1 MKSVIGI
8 TGCSGSLGKTLLK
21 FRKNKKFICF
31 TGDIRNLEHVQNW
44 IKRNNLKAIIH
55 LAAIVPI
62 KDVNGNKKKAKD
74 VNFLGTKNIVDAIK
88 RSKVEWFFFSSTSH
102 VYKSSFTKISERN
115 KKNPCSYY
123 GKTKLLAENYIV
135 SQLRNSKI
143 KYCIGRIFSTSNKN
157 QKKNYLVPDLKRRIK
172 KTKKKIILRNLNHY
186 RDFISMQEICK
197 IILLFYKKR
206 YQGIINIGRGESVHL
221 KDIAKTICKKYKKEF
236 EFEDNK
242 KSTYLIA
249 NNYKLKK
256 LFKFNKKINLIK
268 LIF

>member
-143 KYCIGRIFSTSNKN
+143 K
-157 QKKNYLVPDLKRRIK
+157 
-172 KTKKKIILRNLNHY
+172 
-186 RDFISMQEICK
+186 
-197 IILLFYKKR
+197 
-206 YQGIINIGRGESVHL
+206 
-221 KDIAKTICKKYKKEF
+221 
-236 EFEDNK
+236 
-242 KSTYLIA
+242 
-249 NNYKLKK
+249 
-256 LFKFNKKINLIK
+256 
-268 LIF
+268 